1 MKKSKGK
8 GKHGHRPAKSQYR
21 RLRRK
26 DEREMRLAALSF
38 SRRGLYPSFA
48 FT

>member
-1 MKKSKGK
+1 MAKSKGK
-8 GKHGHRPAKSQYR
+8 GKHGNPPAKSQQR

-26 DEREMRLAALSF
+26 EERENRLAALS
-38 SRRGLYPSFA
+38 RRSPYPNFA